1 MHAFL
6 CKNYS
11 EIKVVFMLGK
21 VLVTTGKTA
30 LKNVKCVHTRVHTH
44 TIYIYIYF
52 LRETSLFKY
61 MSLVLQE

>member
-44 TIYIYIYF
+44 TIYIYIF
-52 LRETSLFKY
+52 F
-61 MSLVLQE
+61 